1 MIETIG
7 ARWPLQPQGRGPGS
21 TACRWVYRDGGGS
34 LAVVASITAPFC
46 GDCNRL
52 RVTADGVAYTCLFAA
67 PGSGLDLRPW
77 LTPETGKA
85 DLRKALAGLWRQR
98 SDRWSE
104 ERLELWNAAEPAA
117 SDPAVGPRHAEMAYL
132 GG

>member
-1 MIETIG
+1 V
-7 ARWPLQPQGRGPGS
+7 S
-21 TACRWVYRDGGGS
+21 
-34 LAVVASITAPFC
+34 APFC

-52 RVTADGVAYTCLFAA
+52 RVTADGLAYTCLFAA

-77 LTPETGKA
+77 LMEDTPAAK
-85 DLRKALAGLWRQR
+85 LRQVIAELWSGR

-104 ERLELWNAAEPAA
+104 ERAVAWSPDASAAHVA
-117 SDPAVGPRHAEMAYL
+117 MAYL

>member
-1 MIETIG
+1 MCSSD
-7 ARWPLQPQGRGPGS
+7 L
-21 TACRWVYRDGGGS
+21 
-34 LAVVASITAPFC
+34 VVASITAPFC

-52 RVTADGVAYTCLFAA
+52 RVTADGIAYTCLFAA

-77 LTPETGKA
+77 LQA
-85 DLRKALAGLWRQR
+85 DTSPAELRAAIAGLWRSR

-104 ERLELWNAAEPAA
+104 ERLEAWTSAGPGR
-117 SDPAVGPRHAEMAYL
+117 DQPPRHAEMAYL

>member
-1 MIETIG
+1 
-7 ARWPLQPQGRGPGS
+7 
-21 TACRWVYRDGGGS
+21 
-34 LAVVASITAPFC
+34 VASVSAPFC

-52 RVTADGVAYTCLFAA
+52 RVTADGIAYTCLFGA

-77 LTPETGKA
+77 LQPDSPA
-85 DLRKALAGLWRQR
+85 DAVSRAIAGLWSRR

-104 ERLELWNAAEPAA
+104 ERQEAWARGTPPA
-117 SDPAVGPRHAEMAYL
+117 PAGAPAHAEMAYL